1 MSLMNVYQ
9 VYSIKPHVTYR
20 FQCEIWPY
28 GRNRSETDYLTFAV
42 KKISQPVFKL
52 DTANRQHFGNTQYLV
67 PVFKFGD
74 TEMTITFEE
83 TDNMDVYKF
92 IVSQLGPYAFNNPGK
107 NPLLNIEITQFDES
121 MRNIVDNKVYV
132 GFLKAYDTPSFNN
145 NDYGHPVDLTATF
158 YIEYVYEE
166 EQEISEFKVSEGKR
180 ERVVSYSEK
189 NFKKEIDTAEKWE
202 FEHATPTERAWFA
215 QNDKVNAKRE
225 QISKKIEE
233 IDNANNELV
242 YSGFKKSIDLN
253 REEYINEARNAW
265 VNEYT
270 DNSSDLYAKREA
282 HEEFDRMYNDMTEE
296 ERDILIIKYKFGVD
310 ATDGIDGTEFR
321 KLRNET
327 QNNVFETENIGDIA
341 HLLKQKMQLEN
352 EMESLKYTG
361 RTTQYKS
368 SGNPFS
374 VENYDKN
381 KEIDQNTFRNT
392 KSNGWCA
399 AYTSTELSKK
409 LELDKRLTGVSSGKD
424 YVSDEMVRQ
433 INATGKGQA
442 KILDIQI
449 NSISDLQEL
458 QNRKLDKDTTL
469 VVSIDL
475 DSVSGENRGKFTA
488 ESLKHG
494 HVVTVDSEG
503 ISQGQRSAVTY
514 SAITDDMIRSREVKF
529 RVMEVKKKKDF

>member
-28 GRNRSETDYLTFAV
+28 GRNRFETDYLTFAV

-67 PVFKFGD
+67 PVFKFGE

-92 IVSQLGPYAFNNPGK
+92 IVSQLGPEAFNNPGK

-189 NFKKEIDTAEKWE
+189 NFKKEIDAAEKWE

-215 QNDKVNAKRE
+215 QNDKANAKRE

-253 REEYINEARNAW
+253 REEYINEARKAW

-270 DNSSDLYAKREA
+270 DNSSDLYVKREA

-296 ERDILIIKYKFGVD
+296 ERDMLIIKYKFGVD

-361 RTTQYKS
+361 RTTPYKS
-368 SGNPFS
+368 TGNPFS

-449 NSISDLQEL
+449 DSISDLQKL
-458 QNRKLDKDTTL
+458 QSRKLDKDTTL

-503 ISQGQRSAVTY
+503 ISQGQRSTVTY

>member
-28 GRNRSETDYLTFAV
+28 GRNRFETDYLTFAV

-92 IVSQLGPYAFNNPGK
+92 IVSQLGPEAFNNPGK

-202 FEHATPTERAWFA
+202 FEHATPTERAWFD
-215 QNDKVNAKRE
+215 QNDKANAKRE

-233 IDNANNELV
+233 IDNTNNELV

-253 REEYINEARNAW
+253 REEYINEARKAW

-296 ERDILIIKYKFGVD
+296 ERDMLIIKYKFGVD

-361 RTTQYKS
+361 RTTRYKS

-374 VENYDKN
+374 AENYDKN

-409 LELDKRLTGVSSGKD
+409 LELDKRLTGVSSGKN

-503 ISQGQRSAVTY
+503 ISQGQRSMVTY

-529 RVMEVKKKKDF
+529 RVMEVKKNKDF